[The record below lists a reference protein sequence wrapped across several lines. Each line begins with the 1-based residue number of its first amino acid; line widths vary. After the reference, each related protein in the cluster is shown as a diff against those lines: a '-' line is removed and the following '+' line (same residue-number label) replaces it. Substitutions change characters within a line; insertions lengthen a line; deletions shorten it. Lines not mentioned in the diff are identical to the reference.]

1 LQKGTRKMEQTG
13 QPSSASASSQ
23 AVNKTLR
30 PRVARKTAVP
40 ATLREK
46 REMCMPTLSKP
57 TEILQKNK
65 NGPVLRFFCA
75 LAFTALS
82 VFAASVAAQNAEHSP
97 GWVVLPVEEYRA
109 LHERAYPIER
119 EPEPPPVEATLTRVD
134 YDLRINGESAGAGE
148 LASGRATLTIDV
160 LKDGWV
166 RVPIPAGLLVR
177 EARLDGKLVS
187 LVSGGIGKGGSQ
199 LSALLSH
206 AGRAVLLLDIALP
219 VVSSAGEESIALPS
233 AASGVTRAS
242 VQLPRQG
249 VDIRLTGGL
258 LSEKSESGA
267 ESKWVA
273 YGRGNEALAFTWR
286 RKTED
291 HRATQ
296 PLRLRGSLTELLGLG
311 EDATSINAEVNLEVT
326 QGAAREAKVQIPDK
340 VTVNQVL
347 GAMVADW
354 EVKGGELSVT
364 FLEPVEQTAR
374 FVITGETRNPREGEI
389 GVPLLRLLNAERETG
404 GVAVEVLGAGEIKD
418 IKTEGLE
425 SADATDLGE
434 LVANRQSPSLAA
446 FRFRAGEKIT
456 RSLDLNIARYT
467 PQAVLMANVE
477 EARYQVLVSS
487 EGKTFVQARY
497 AVRNNQRNFL
507 KITLPAG
514 ATLWSASLSG
524 KPVRPGQAPDGSVLL
539 PLDKAR
545 AGEEAPP
552 FAVEVVYLMRGN
564 AWNDKGQ
571 FALAL
576 PALDLPVSRTGLL
589 LYHPPLF
596 KVTAEPGTFRSEPY
610 ENPVSAALA
619 PVLEDSRRVGGI
631 GGGAGINS
639 PQPPPP
645 PATPQPY
652 DSDLKDESKSK
663 RPQSETEALLDK
675 FKIDSLAGKRAGI
688 LPIHVSFPAFG
699 PSLFLVSEL
708 TGENQTPSAVLNF
721 QRDKKAGGK

>member
-1 LQKGTRKMEQTG
+1 MKQPG
-13 QPSSASASSQ
+13 QPSLASASSQ
-23 AVNKTLR
+23 ATIKTLR
-30 PRVARKTAVP
+30 PRVARKTTVP
-40 ATLREK
+40 TTLEEKGAT
-46 REMCMPTLSKP
+46 CMSTLS
-57 TEILQKNK
+57 TQNEIARTGKNRWI
-65 NGPVLRFFCA
+65 LLFFCA
-75 LAFTALS
+75 LALATLS
-82 VFAASVAAQNAEHSP
+82 IFAMNSSAQTAEHSP
-97 GWVVLPVEEYRA
+97 GWVVLPVEEYRT
-109 LHERAYPIER
+109 LHDRAYPIER
-119 EPEPPPVEATLTRVD
+119 EPEPPPVQATLTRVD
-134 YDLRINGESAGAGE
+134 YDLRVVGQPASGAE

-187 LVSGGIGKGGSQ
+187 LVSGGGGKGGSQ

-206 AGRAVLLLDIALP
+206 SGRAVLLLDIALP
-219 VVSSAGEESIALPS
+219 VASSAGEESIALPS
-233 AASGVTRAS
+233 TASGVTRAS
-242 VQLPRQG
+242 IQLPRQG

-258 LSEKSESGA
+258 LSEKSESA
-267 ESKWVA
+267 TVSKWVA

-296 PLRLRGSLTELLGLG
+296 PLRLRGSLTQLLGLG
-311 EDATSINAEVNLEVT
+311 EDSTTLNAEVNLEVT
-326 QGAAREAKVQIPDK
+326 QGAAREAKIRIPDK
-340 VTVNQVL
+340 VTINQVL

-354 EVKGGELSVT
+354 EVKGGELTVT

-374 FVITGETRNPREGEI
+374 FVITGETRSPRDGDI
-389 GVPLLRLLNAERETG
+389 AIPLLRLLNAERETG

-418 IKTEGLE
+418 LKTEGLE

-446 FRFRAGEKIT
+446 FRFRSGEGKIA
-456 RSLDLNIARYT
+456 RSLNVTIARYT

-477 EARYQVLVSS
+477 EARYQVLVSI

-507 KITLPAG
+507 KITLPPG

-524 KPVRPGQAPDGSVLL
+524 RAVRPGQAPDGSLLL

-545 AGEEAPP
+545 AGEEAAA
-552 FAVEVVYLMRGN
+552 FAVEVVYLVRGS

-571 FALAL
+571 FQLAL

-589 LYHPPLF
+589 VYHPPLF
-596 KVTAEPGTFRSEPY
+596 KVNAEPGTFRSALY
-610 ENPVSAALA
+610 ENPVSTALVA
-619 PVLEDSRRVGGI
+619 PQEALHAGSGVAGGV
-631 GGGAGINS
+631 AGMAG
-639 PQPPPP
+639 PQPP
-645 PATPQPY
+645 QL
-652 DSDLKDESKSK
+652 SDFDVKDESKLK
-663 RPQSETEALLDK
+663 GPQNATEALLDK
-675 FKIDSLAGKRAGI
+675 FKSDSLAGKRAGI
-688 LPIHVSFPAFG
+688 LPIRVSFPTFG

-708 TGENQTPSAVLNF
+708 TGENQTPSAILNF
-721 QRDKKAGGK
+721 QRDKKTGGK

>member
-1 LQKGTRKMEQTG
+1 MSIPRMRDEIVPRFKNRPILLIFCAIVAAALSIFAAN
-13 QPSSASASSQ
+13 SSAQS
-23 AVNKTLR
+23 
-30 PRVARKTAVP
+30 
-40 ATLREK
+40 
-46 REMCMPTLSKP
+46 
-57 TEILQKNK
+57 
-65 NGPVLRFFCA
+65 
-75 LAFTALS
+75 
-82 VFAASVAAQNAEHSP
+82 AEHSP
-97 GWVVLPVEEYRA
+97 GWVVLPVEEYRT
-109 LHERAYPIER
+109 LHDRAYPVER

-134 YDLRINGESAGAGE
+134 YDLRINGEVPAGSE

-187 LVSGGIGKGGSQ
+187 LVSSASSKGGDQ

-219 VVSSAGEESIALPS
+219 VASSAGAESIALPS

-242 VQLPRQG
+242 IRLSRQG
-249 VDIRLTGGL
+249 VDVQLAGGL
-258 LSEKSESGA
+258 LSEKLESGA

-296 PLRLRGSLTELLGLG
+296 PLRLRGSLTQLLGLG
-311 EDATSINAEVNLEVT
+311 EDATSINAEVKLEVM
-326 QGAAREAKVQIPDK
+326 QGAAREVKIEVPEK

-354 EVKGGELSVT
+354 EAKGSELSVK

-374 FVITGETRNPREGEI
+374 FVITGETRVPREGNI
-389 GVPLLRLLNAERETG
+389 AIPLLRLMNVERETG

-418 IKTEGLE
+418 LKAEGLE

-446 FRFRAGEKIT
+446 FRFRPGEGKIA
-456 RSLDLNIARYT
+456 RALKVNIARYT

-477 EARYQVLVSS
+477 EARYRVLVSS
-487 EGKTFVQARY
+487 EGKTFVEARY

-507 KITLPAG
+507 KVTLPAG

-524 KPVRPGQAPDGSVLL
+524 RPVRPGQAPDNGILL

-545 AGEEAPP
+545 AGEDTPP
-552 FAVEVVYLMRGN
+552 FAVEVVYLMRGT
-564 AWNDKGQ
+564 AWNDKEQ
-571 FALAL
+571 FQLPL

-589 LYHPPLF
+589 VYHPPRF
-596 KVTAEPGTFRSEPY
+596 KLTAEPGSFRLAPY
-610 ENPVSAALA
+610 ENPIAAGLA
-619 PVLEDSRRVGGI
+619 GRQEDLGIVAGLVG
-631 GGGAGINS
+631 S

-645 PATPQPY
+645 PPA
-652 DSDLKDESKSK
+652 DSDVKDESKSK
-663 RPQSETEALLDK
+663 RVLNETEALVDK
-675 FKIDSLAGKRAGI
+675 FKADSLTGKRAGI
-688 LPIHVSFPAFG
+688 LPIHVSFPVFG

-708 TGENQTPSAVLNF
+708 TGENQAPSAVFSF
-721 QRDKKAGGK
+721 QREKKAGGK

>member
-1 LQKGTRKMEQTG
+1 MSTPKQEGTIRMRKSRLIFQFFFVGVIVTLSIFSAN
-13 QPSSASASSQ
+13 SSAQSA
-23 AVNKTLR
+23 
-30 PRVARKTAVP
+30 
-40 ATLREK
+40 
-46 REMCMPTLSKP
+46 
-57 TEILQKNK
+57 
-65 NGPVLRFFCA
+65 G
-75 LAFTALS
+75 
-82 VFAASVAAQNAEHSP
+82 HSP
-97 GWVVLPVEEYRA
+97 GWVVLPVEEYRT

-119 EPEPPPVEATLTRVD
+119 EPEPPSVEATLTRVD
-134 YDLRINGESAGAGE
+134 YDLRIITQPTPGGE

-177 EARLDGKLVS
+177 EARLDGKLVT
-187 LVSGGIGKGGSQ
+187 LVSGAGGKAGSQ

-219 VVSSAGEESIALPS
+219 VASSAGEESISLPS
-233 AASGVTRAS
+233 TASGVTRAT

-258 LSEKSESGA
+258 LAEKSESEA
-267 ESKWVA
+267 ESKWIA
-273 YGRGNEALAFTWR
+273 YGRSNEALAFTWR
-286 RKTED
+286 RKAED

-296 PLRLRGSLTELLGLG
+296 PLRLRGSLTQLLGLG
-311 EDATSINAEVNLEVT
+311 EDSTAINAEVNVEVI
-326 QGAAREAKVQIPDK
+326 QGAAREVKLQIPDK
-340 VTVNQVL
+340 VTINQVL
-347 GAMVADW
+347 GATVADW
-354 EVKGGELSVT
+354 EVKNGELSVT

-374 FVITGETRNPREGEI
+374 FVVTGETRSPREGDI
-389 GVPLLRLLNAERETG
+389 AIPLLRLPNTERETG

-418 IKTEGLE
+418 LKTEGLE
-425 SADATDLGE
+425 NADASDLGE

-446 FRFRAGEKIT
+446 FRFRSGDGKTA
-456 RSLDLNIARYT
+456 RSLNVTIARYT

-477 EARYQVLVSS
+477 EARYQILVSS

-524 KPVRPGQAPDGSVLL
+524 KAVRPGQAPDGSLLL

-545 AGEEAPP
+545 ASEEAPP
-552 FAVEVVYLMRGN
+552 FAVEVVYLVRGA
-564 AWNDKGQ
+564 AWNEKGL
-571 FALAL
+571 FRLGL
-576 PALDLPVSRTGLL
+576 PALDLPISRTGLL

-596 KVTAEPGTFRSEPY
+596 KVAAEPGSFRSAAY
-610 ENPVSAALA
+610 ENPVSVALA
-619 PVLEDSRRVGGI
+619 GGTGFGSAGGVLSEN
-631 GGGAGINS
+631 A
-639 PQPPPP
+639 PA
-645 PATPQPY
+645 PATP
-652 DSDLKDESKSK
+652 SDLNLKDESKSK
-663 RPQSETEALLDK
+663 APQNATEALLEK
-675 FKIDSLAGKRAGI
+675 FRADSLAGKRAGI

-708 TGENQTPSAVLNF
+708 TGENQAPSAVFNF

>member
-1 LQKGTRKMEQTG
+1 
-13 QPSSASASSQ
+13 
-23 AVNKTLR
+23 
-30 PRVARKTAVP
+30 
-40 ATLREK
+40 
-46 REMCMPTLSKP
+46 MPTLSIP
-57 TEILQKNK
+57 HEIVRTIKS
-65 NGPVLRFFCA
+65 GPVLTVFCA
-75 LAFTALS
+75 SAFAALS
-82 VFAASVAAQNAEHSP
+82 ILAANVAAQNAEHSP

-119 EPEPPPVEATLTRVD
+119 EPEPLPVEATLTRVD

-148 LASGRATLTIDV
+148 LAAGRATLTIDV

-187 LVSGGIGKGGSQ
+187 LVAGAGGKGGSQ

-219 VVSSAGEESIALPS
+219 VASSAGEESIALPS

-258 LSEKSESGA
+258 LSEKSESAA
-267 ESKWVA
+267 ESRWVA

-291 HRATQ
+291 HRASQ
-296 PLRLRGSLTELLGLG
+296 PLRMRGSLTELLGLG
-311 EDATSINAEVNLEVT
+311 EDATSLNTEVNLEVT

-340 VTVNQVL
+340 VTINQVL

-354 EVKGGELSVT
+354 EVKDNELCVT

-374 FVITGETRNPREGEI
+374 FVVTGETPSPREGEI
-389 GVPLLRLLNAERETG
+389 GIPLLRLLNAERETG
-404 GVAVEVLGAGEIKD
+404 GVAVEVLGAGEIKE
-418 IKTEGLE
+418 IKTEGLQ

-434 LVANRQSPSLAA
+434 LVASRQSPSLAA
-446 FRFRAGEKIT
+446 FRFRSGEKMA
-456 RSLDLNIARYT
+456 RSLNVNIARYT

-487 EGKTFVQARY
+487 QGKTFVQARY

-514 ATLWSASLSG
+514 ATLWSASLAG
-524 KPVRPGQAPDGSVLL
+524 KAVRPGQAPDGGVLL

-545 AGEEAPP
+545 AGEDAPP
-552 FAVEVVYLMRGN
+552 FAVEVVYLTRGN
-564 AWNDKGQ
+564 TWNDKGQ

-596 KVTAEPGTFRSEPY
+596 KVTAEPGTFRSAPY
-610 ENPVSAALA
+610 ENPVSSALA
-619 PVLEDSRRVGGI
+619 APSVGPGFGAGAAGGI
-631 GGGAGINS
+631 LNTALLE
-639 PQPPPP
+639 PPPSP
-645 PATPQPY
+645 SS
-652 DSDLKDESKSK
+652 DSVLKDESKLT

-675 FKIDSLAGKRAGI
+675 FKADSLAGKRAGI
-688 LPIHVSFPAFG
+688 FPIRVSFPAFG

-708 TGENQTPSAVLNF
+708 TGENQSPSAVLSF
-721 QRDKKAGGK
+721 QREKKAGGK